1 MEQAMKL
8 LISALALTM
17 AMATPI
23 SATDLTPQ
31 TAKTVT
37 VDVTKINNGY
47 RATKIVGSNVVN
59 DTNEK
64 IGTVDDLLVGR
75 DDSVFYAI
83 VSVGGFLGMGEK
95 LVAVPFD
102 TLKIGTDSLVLPGGT
117 KEQLKSLPMFEYAK
131 S

>member
-1 MEQAMKL
+1 MKIL
-8 LISALALTM
+8 FSAFALAI
-17 AMATPI
+17 AMATPTL
-23 SATDLTPQ
+23 ADDLTPQ

-47 RATKIVGSNVVN
+47 RASKIIGSNVVN
-59 DTNEK
+59 AANEK

-83 VSVGGFLGMGEK
+83 VSVGGFLGIGTK
-95 LVAVPFD
+95 LVAVPFE
-102 TLKIGTDSLVLPGGT
+102 TLKIGPDSLILPAGT
-117 KEQLKSLPMFEYAK
+117 KDDLKALPTFEYAK

>member
-1 MEQAMKL
+1 MRIL
-8 LISALALTM
+8 FSVFALTI
-17 AMATPI
+17 AMATPTL
-23 SATDLTPQ
+23 ADDLTPQ

-47 RATKIVGSNVVN
+47 RASKIIGSNVVN
-59 DTNEK
+59 SSNEK

-102 TLKIGTDSLVLPGGT
+102 TLKIGTDSLV
-117 KEQLKSLPMFEYAK
+117 
-131 S
+131 

>member
-1 MEQAMKL
+1 MKTL
-8 LISALALTM
+8 FSAFALAVV
-17 AMATPI
+17 MATPTL
-23 SATDLTPQ
+23 ADDLTPQ

-47 RATKIVGSNVVN
+47 RASKIIGSNVVN
-59 DTNEK
+59 AADEK

-83 VSVGGFLGMGEK
+83 VSVGGFLGIGTK
-95 LVAVPFD
+95 LVAVPFE
-102 TLKIGTDSLVLPGGT
+102 TLKIGPDSLILPVGS
-117 KEQLKSLPMFEYAK
+117 KDDLKALPTFEYAK